1 MTRPLFPLIAVV
13 AAVLF
18 VVFNT
23 FFIVPQTGS
32 ALVVQFGNIEQVINA
47 PSAGTAKPGLYM
59 KAPFIQNVVVF
70 DRRNLR
76 ADLEKSTVIAA
87 DKEQLVV
94 DAYTRWRIQDPVK
107 FFKTVQD
114 EATAD
119 ARLRTLMSSSL
130 RRVLGS
136 ASLTDIVS
144 GRRAALMQLIR
155 AQMTA
160 EAADWGVEVLDVR
173 IRQAD
178 FPDEVAAQVFER
190 MRSER
195 KQAAAK
201 LRAEGDADAQ
211 RIRAEADKTVTVTIA
226 TAREQSEKTRGDGD
240 AKRAAIFSSAY
251 GRDPE
256 FAAFYRSLQAYEKSM
271 PKGTPM
277 VIPPQS
283 DFFKYF
289 NKSGRQ

>member
-1 MTRPLFPLIAVV
+1 
-13 AAVLF
+13 
-18 VVFNT
+18 
-23 FFIVPQTGS
+23 
-32 ALVVQFGNIEQVINA
+32 
-47 PSAGTAKPGLYM
+47 M
-59 KAPFIQNVVVF
+59 KAPFIQNDVMF

-76 ADLEKSTVIAA
+76 ADLEKSTIIAA

-94 DAYTRWRIQDPVK
+94 DAYTRWQIRDPVK
-107 FFKTVQD
+107 FYKTVQD
-114 EATAD
+114 EQTAD

-144 GRRAALMQLIR
+144 GRRAALMQVIR
-155 AQMTA
+155 AQMSA
-160 EAADWGVEVLDVR
+160 EAAAWGVDVLDVR

-201 LRAEGDADAQ
+201 LRAEGDADAA
-211 RIRAEADKTVTVTIA
+211 RIRAEADRAVTVAIA

-277 VIPPQS
+277 VIPPQN